1 MKGASSKGRP
11 PCISERIVHT
21 FAAINDKRMDG
32 FILAINSKG
41 EQRTFSE
48 RTWHLMRSMK
58 EQGKTRKGWTE
69 VKTLTEGEARDFER
83 GLGKKSMTPARPA
96 TGLPAT
102 PKATFIPKE
111 IEEHAK
117 KVADEAAAGAGEKVT
132 PEEVS
137 EEIPPSA
144 TEQAPPPPAQEQPA
158 NQPAGEAQGQGAAA
172 EPDDLSTLPNI
183 ANKSVKALNDAGITT
198 FRALLDAG
206 PAKIEDILNKAGL
219 AAKTPVIPR
228 WMAAAAEKV
237 AQA

>member
-1 MKGASSKGRP
+1 
-11 PCISERIVHT
+11 
-21 FAAINDKRMDG
+21 MDG

-117 KVADEAAAGAGEKVT
+117 KVADEAAAGAGEKVK
-132 PEEVS
+132 PEEVL
-137 EEIPPSA
+137 EKEPEA
-144 TEQAPPPPAQEQPA
+144 PPAQEQEATPPA
-158 NQPAGEAQGQGAAA
+158 QQEPSTPPAAEAQEGAAA
-172 EPDDLSTLPNI
+172 AVADDLSKLPNMGS
-183 ANKSVKALNDAGITT
+183 KSVEALNASGITT
-198 FRALLDAG
+198 FKALVDAG
-206 PAKIEDILNKAGL
+206 PAKIEEILKAAGL
-219 AAKTPVIPR
+219 GAKTPVVPK
-228 WMAAAAEKV
+228 WMIAAAEKV
-237 AQA
+237 AKA

>member
-1 MKGASSKGRP
+1 
-11 PCISERIVHT
+11 
-21 FAAINDKRMDG
+21 MDG

-102 PKATFIPKE
+102 PKATFLPKE
-111 IEEHAK
+111 IQEHAK

-183 ANKSVKALNDAGITT
+183 ANKSVEALNTAGITT
-198 FRALLDAG
+198 FKALVDAG
-206 PAKIEDILNKAGL
+206 PAKIEEILKAAGL
-219 AAKTPVIPR
+219 GAKTPVVPK
-228 WMAAAAEKV
+228 WMIAAAEKV
-237 AQA
+237 AKA

>member
-1 MKGASSKGRP
+1 MSNF
-11 PCISERIVHT
+11 V
-21 FAAINDKRMDG
+21 
-32 FILAINSKG
+32 LAINSKG
-41 EQRTFSE
+41 EQRTFSD

-83 GLGKKSMTPARPA
+83 GLSKKSMTPARPA

-102 PKATFIPKE
+102 PKATFLPKE
-111 IEEHAK
+111 IQEHAK
-117 KVADEAAAGAGEKVT
+117 KVADEAAAGAGEKVK
-132 PEEVS
+132 PEEVI
-137 EEIPPSA
+137 EKVQPAA

-158 NQPAGEAQGQGAAA
+158 NPPAGEAQGQGAAA

-237 AQA
+237 AKA

>member
-21 FAAINDKRMDG
+21 FAAINDKRMGG

-83 GLGKKSMTPARPA
+83 GLGKKSMTPARPV

-102 PKATFIPKE
+102 PKATFVPKE

-117 KVADEAAAGAGEKVT
+117 KKAEEAAAG
-132 PEEVS
+132 
-137 EEIPPSA
+137 
-144 TEQAPPPPAQEQPA
+144 
-158 NQPAGEAQGQGAAA
+158 
-172 EPDDLSTLPNI
+172 
-183 ANKSVKALNDAGITT
+183 
-198 FRALLDAG
+198 
-206 PAKIEDILNKAGL
+206 L
-219 AAKTPVIPR
+219 AR
-228 WMAAAAEKV
+228 RSR
-237 AQA
+237 QRR

>member
-1 MKGASSKGRP
+1 MSNF
-11 PCISERIVHT
+11 V
-21 FAAINDKRMDG
+21 
-32 FILAINSKG
+32 LAINSKG
-41 EQRTFSE
+41 EQRTFSD

-83 GLGKKSMTPARPA
+83 GLSKKSMTPARPA

-102 PKATFIPKE
+102 PKATFLPKE
-111 IEEHAK
+111 IQEHAK
-117 KVADEAAAGAGEKVT
+117 KVADEAAAGAGEKVK
-132 PEEVS
+132 PEEVI
-137 EEIPPSA
+137 EKVQPAA

-158 NQPAGEAQGQGAAA
+158 NPPAGEAQGQAAAA

-198 FRALLDAG
+198 FRDLLDAG

-219 AAKTPVIPR
+219 AAKTPVVPK
-228 WMAAAAEKV
+228 WMVAAAEKV
-237 AQA
+237 AKA